1 MNTFMSWNLA
11 YLSLRSLS
19 ASQDK
24 REKRESSP
32 LHETDLAL
40 FVHSPFD
47 PHSVK
52 GEPRSWYPCGHENE
66 QFVLAFIYDV
76 IQSPGDVFT
85 GRDKLSFMQPG
96 AETVEK
102 NKMAV
107 NVKFN
112 HSKNKWERNTFIVW

>member
-1 MNTFMSWNLA
+1 MNTFMSWNSA

-47 PHSVK
+47 PHSSVK
-52 GEPRSWYPCGHENE
+52 GEPRSWYSCGHENE

-85 GRDKLSFMQPG
+85 GRDKLSFLQPG

-107 NVKFN
+107 NVKIN
-112 HSKNKWERNTFIVW
+112 HAQ

>member
-52 GEPRSWYPCGHENE
+52 GEPRSWYPCGHEN
-66 QFVLAFIYDV
+66 VLAFIYDV

-85 GRDKLSFMQPG
+85 GRDKLSFLQPR

-107 NVKFN
+107 NVKIN
-112 HSKNKWERNTFIVW
+112 HAQ